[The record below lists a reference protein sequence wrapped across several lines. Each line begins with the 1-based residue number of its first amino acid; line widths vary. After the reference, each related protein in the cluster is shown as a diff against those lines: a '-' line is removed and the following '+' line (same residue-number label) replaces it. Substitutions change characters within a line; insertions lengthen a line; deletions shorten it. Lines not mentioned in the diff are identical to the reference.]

1 MSKQERELMQLV
13 DEIILEADP
22 IKLSELQQ
30 IDINTQ
36 LEGVWFYDLC
46 NPIGRIPQKPDIT
59 ISKREKK

>member
-13 DEIILEADP
+13 DGIILEADP

-46 NPIGRIPQKPDIT
+46 NPIERISQKPDIT
-59 ISKREKK
+59 IS